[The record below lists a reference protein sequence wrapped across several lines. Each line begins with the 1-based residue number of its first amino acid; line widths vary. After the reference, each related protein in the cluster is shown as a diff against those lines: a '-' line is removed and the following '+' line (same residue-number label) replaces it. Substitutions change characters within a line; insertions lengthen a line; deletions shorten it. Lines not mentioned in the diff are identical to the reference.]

1 MATPNEQAVNNTS
14 AEQAFKPAERPAAAK
29 ELSLQESLDKLSRV
43 GGFDLLETT
52 IDGLQNLN
60 PERKARKQIFLTD
73 DEKKQEREELKLKL
87 SQWIT
92 ALEEGTSVGEMVE
105 KSNEKLQLAEEN
117 LNSNIKEALETTKEL
132 EQSYRSMHLFY
143 KNTEADKLKNVVVM
157 NASLDQLK
165 ELDNP
170 RFIEYVG
177 NELKQN
183 YDRLD
188 LRKNYSIMVVPGY
201 LGSNK
206 VVERWSKI
214 AFDNKVMLV
223 TDFADL
229 DQPDDV
235 VDLFTAANL
244 TGGDA
249 FKSNTIMTCNWMVG
263 RDKVA
268 EVGEEDN
275 LYVPGSAALAGKMY
289 RTLMSQVTAGKKH
302 GAVNEVD
309 GVRFDLKKS
318 EISHLERIG
327 LVPMVNEYGK
337 VMAFS
342 AKTLFNGDNI
352 GLQTYSVVR
361 VFDYITKVL
370 FDFLNRRAFENW
382 NSKTEQDL
390 RSQIVK
396 FLDNIQGPDRLI
408 ERFKILR
415 FERDEVQKD
424 RIHLDINITPYF
436 PAKSFVVKL
445 DGHKGDDGNTSWE
458 TDYNQQ

>member
-1 MATPNEQAVNNTS
+1 MATSKEQS
-14 AEQAFKPAERPAAAK
+14 YSDPQEKSFKQEEKSTA
-29 ELSLQESLDKLSRV
+29 LSLDQSLDKLAKV

-73 DEKKQEREELKLKL
+73 DEKAKEREDLKQKL
-87 SQWIT
+87 NLWIA
-92 ALEEGTSVGEMVE
+92 ALESSDSLSEMVDSST
-105 KSNEKLQLAEEN
+105 KKLQSVDDN
-117 LNSNIKEALETTKEL
+117 LNKNMLTVLNSTREL
-132 EQSYRSMHLFY
+132 EQAYRSVHLFY
-143 KNTEADKLKNVVVM
+143 KNTEHDKLKNVVLM

-170 RFIEYVG
+170 RFIEHVS

-188 LRKNYSIMVVPGY
+188 LRENYSIMVIPGY

-235 VDLFTAANL
+235 VDLFTSANL

-263 RDKVA
+263 RGKVA
-268 EVGEEDN
+268 EVGEEEDV
-275 LYVPGSAALAGKMY
+275 YVPGSAALAGKMY
-289 RTLMSQVTAGKKH
+289 YTLMSQVTAGKKH

-318 EISHLERIG
+318 EISNLERIG

-382 NSKTEQDL
+382 NSKTEKDL

-396 FLDNIQGPDRLI
+396 FLDKIQGPDRLI
-408 ERFKILR
+408 ERFKIMR
-415 FERDEVQKD
+415 FERDETQKD
-424 RIHLDINITPYF
+424 RINLDIHITPYF
-436 PAKSFVVKL
+436 PAKSFLVKL
-445 DGHKGDDGNTSWE
+445 DGHKGEDESTTWE
-458 TDYNQQ
+458 SAYDQQ